1 MTSAASRHPYGV
13 LLSRLAW
20 PTAILFAGILTALI
34 ATVVWTSDSANDT
47 AAERQRLQMI
57 AAVEQ
62 RLGDLRTRLQH
73 LVASAAVTDVIQHQ
87 ASPEL
92 LFWLFAQR
100 AQQYFEFSGAFIITP
115 DLTDEFLAGDKAYQ
129 RIRPFVEDIVVA
141 ARADLARAQGGADPA
156 HRPTMTEHKLRV
168 DRLVSDGTST
178 YAITALS
185 LHPGRSTEHAV
196 AIKGAI
202 AVAYKEFTRN
212 DLQTLAELHAVSS
225 LSLSPRPPGPDWVGV
240 PLYDAH
246 GEVGAY
252 LTWKPDRP
260 GDVMRRR
267 LVPLTVFGTALAVI
281 LITFLVLYIRW
292 IARSLVASEQTTQNL
307 LGRDPLS
314 GLPNRLL
321 FAERLDEELNRLS
334 RTDAGLAVL
343 FLDLDRFKD
352 VNDTFGHQA
361 GDRLLKLAAQRLE
374 NLLRESDTL
383 ARFGGDEFAVI
394 QTGLRNPEAAE
405 LLARRILESV
415 TRPFDIGEAPVTVG
429 VSIGVA
435 LAPEH
440 GRDRETLM
448 RLADTALYEAKSEG
462 RNRYRVFQ
470 REMDETIRMRKTVE
484 DDLRQAIANDELLL
498 HYQPVVSADGESI
511 VALEALVRWPHPKQG
526 MIPPT
531 SFIAMAE
538 ERGLIIPLGEWVL
551 RRACQDGKRWPH
563 LRMAV
568 NVSAIQ
574 FRHRSFVP
582 SVMRALT
589 ETGFE
594 ASNLELELTEGV
606 IVEDADAAEA
616 AMMELRA
623 LGVHLALDDFGT
635 GYSSLIYLR
644 RFAFDKIKIDRSF
657 LESMEATGES
667 AILVHSIVHLGR
679 ALGLTVTAE
688 GVETAEQH
696 RFLQAL
702 GCHQLQGYLFSKPV
716 PAEEI
721 DRLIAAERARGRK
734 APAA

>member
-185 LHPGRSTEHAV
+185 LHPGRSTEYAV

-405 LLARRILESV
+405 LLARRILDSV

-470 REMDETIRMRKTVE
+470 RQMDETIRMRKTVE

>member
-405 LLARRILESV
+405 LLARRILDSV

-470 REMDETIRMRKTVE
+470 RQMDETIRMRKTVE

>member
-321 FAERLDEELNRLS
+321 
-334 RTDAGLAVL
+334 
-343 FLDLDRFKD
+343 
-352 VNDTFGHQA
+352 
-361 GDRLLKLAAQRLE
+361 
-374 NLLRESDTL
+374 LR
-383 ARFGGDEFAVI
+383 
-394 QTGLRNPEAAE
+394 
-405 LLARRILESV
+405 SV
-415 TRPFDIGEAPVTVG
+415 STR
-429 VSIGVA
+429 S
-435 LAPEH
+435 
-440 GRDRETLM
+440 
-448 RLADTALYEAKSEG
+448 
-462 RNRYRVFQ
+462 
-470 REMDETIRMRKTVE
+470 
-484 DDLRQAIANDELLL
+484 
-498 HYQPVVSADGESI
+498 
-511 VALEALVRWPHPKQG
+511 
-526 MIPPT
+526 
-531 SFIAMAE
+531 
-538 ERGLIIPLGEWVL
+538 
-551 RRACQDGKRWPH
+551 
-563 LRMAV
+563 
-568 NVSAIQ
+568 
-574 FRHRSFVP
+574 
-582 SVMRALT
+582 
-589 ETGFE
+589 
-594 ASNLELELTEGV
+594 
-606 IVEDADAAEA
+606 
-616 AMMELRA
+616 
-623 LGVHLALDDFGT
+623 
-635 GYSSLIYLR
+635 
-644 RFAFDKIKIDRSF
+644 
-657 LESMEATGES
+657 
-667 AILVHSIVHLGR
+667 
-679 ALGLTVTAE
+679 
-688 GVETAEQH
+688 
-696 RFLQAL
+696 
-702 GCHQLQGYLFSKPV
+702 
-716 PAEEI
+716 
-721 DRLIAAERARGRK
+721 
-734 APAA
+734 

>member
-73 LVASAAVTDVIQHQ
+73 LVASAAVTDVIQHK

-405 LLARRILESV
+405 LLARRILDSV

-470 REMDETIRMRKTVE
+470 RQMDETIRMRKTVE